1 MGVRAGWSP
10 NKKVKWYLRKW
21 NFVGTCD
28 SPARRRR
35 PQFRTCCS
43 TSTRYWFSYYKV
55 RGTGLRHS
63 STGRGTGTRI
73 KSTRD
78 CVIAVQGVVLV
89 LVLKA
94 QGIASCV
101 VLVCGTLLESVM
113 YCYCY
118 KVQYGYL
125 VLVVLCDPLVHHIHH
140 KPYNAVGQYSS
151 IFV

>member
-1 MGVRAGWSP
+1 MTHRQDADARNSVLAVVP
-10 NKKVKWYLRKW
+10 AP
-21 NFVGTCD
+21 GTG
-28 SPARRRR
+28 SRII
-35 PQFRTCCS
+35 
-43 TSTRYWFSYYKV
+43 KV
-55 RGTGLRHS
+55 RGTG
-63 STGRGTGTRI
+63 TGI
-73 KSTRD
+73 KSTSVVLD

-89 LVLKA
+89 LVLKV

>member
-1 MGVRAGWSP
+1 MTHRQNADARNSVLA
-10 NKKVKWYLRKW
+10 V
-21 NFVGTCD
+21 V
-28 SPARRRR
+28 PARG
-35 PQFRTCCS
+35 TG
-43 TSTRYWFSYYKV
+43 TGIKKYK

-63 STGRGTGTRI
+63 RTGRGTGSRI

-78 CVIAVQGVVLV
+78 CV
-89 LVLKA
+89 
-94 QGIASCV
+94 
-101 VLVCGTLLESVM
+101 VCGTLLESVM

-118 KVQYGYL
+118 RVPYGYL

>member
-1 MGVRAGWSP
+1 MTHRQNADARNSVLA
-10 NKKVKWYLRKW
+10 V
-21 NFVGTCD
+21 V
-28 SPARRRR
+28 PARG
-35 PQFRTCCS
+35 TG
-43 TSTRYWFSYYKV
+43 TGIKKYK

-63 STGRGTGTRI
+63 RTGRGTGSRIKSTGDCVMCGTGTGIKKYRRGTGSRI

-78 CVIAVQGVVLV
+78 CV
-89 LVLKA
+89 
-94 QGIASCV
+94 
-101 VLVCGTLLESVM
+101 VCGTLLESVM

-118 KVQYGYL
+118 RVPYGYL